1 MIRLAV
7 VPWFA
12 VIVAVAAAPAADDIR
27 ALVANLGSAEFT
39 EREAAMKR
47 LEELGAAALEEL
59 RVACRSENPE
69 IARRAQELVRKIE
82 RKLTNEKLL
91 APTLVELDAKNTP
104 LDTVLADLS
113 KQSGYEVVLRGSG
126 LRALA
131 ERQVTLSTGGKVPFW
146 TAVLKVCEATD
157 LSIAMV
163 GGFFAPGAS
172 PLSRGQAL
180 PDVRAATNISRAIVL
195 EPRDSKQPRRSAAM
209 QGAVLIEA
217 MPIPKQGLAGDS
229 RGLGVHPSQ
238 RAPVSPP
245 KQGLA
250 GDSPTALLQV
260 WPEPRLQWESV
271 SGVKVAMATDKTGAR
286 LITDTSVPEPPPP
299 FQVSGGGVVIIRN
312 PDGTAQVVRGE
323 GSPAGPGFT
332 PNGRQALV
340 KFKPGEP
347 PIDVVKELGVTVF
360 AKVGVGIEPLS
371 RAAGLVENRAVTGVG
386 VSGVE
391 LNATIRKNTDGRQVA
406 HVTVAF
412 DPAACIPATVQD
424 RLTGLNRGKAGHN
437 YTVHGVRVTDAD
449 GKPFTLGLASGST
462 QFDPVRRWSVM
473 TMQLELHPDRD
484 GQGPPE
490 SVTFWGTYHRSVEI
504 AVTLREVPLVGGK

>member
-12 VIVAVAAAPAADDIR
+12 VIVTVAAAPAADDIR

-104 LDTVLADLS
+104 LDSVLADLS
-113 KQSGYEVVLRGSG
+113 KQSGYEVVLGGSG

-131 ERQVTLSTGGKVPFW
+131 ERPVTLSTGGKVPFW

-157 LSIAMV
+157 LSIAGV

-172 PLSRGQAL
+172 PLSRGQAQ
-180 PDVRAATNISRAIVL
+180 PGVRAATHISRAIVL

-229 RGLGVHPSQ
+229 
-238 RAPVSPP
+238 
-245 KQGLA
+245 
-250 GDSPTALLQV
+250 PTALLQV

-271 SGVKVAMATDKTGAR
+271 SGVKVAMAADKTGAR
-286 LITDTSVPEPPPP
+286 LVTDTSVPEPPP

-323 GSPAGPGFT
+323 GSLAGPGFT

-340 KFKPGEP
+340 KFKPGER

-371 RAAGLVENRAVTGVG
+371 RVAGLVENRAVTGVG

-462 QFDPVRRWSVM
+462 QFDPVRRWNVM
-473 TMQLELHPDRD
+473 TMQLELHPDKD

-490 SVTFWGTYHRSVEI
+490 AVTFWGTYHRSVEI